1 MLEQSRDFWRWF
13 DTTQFLFYFILIFN
27 FYNKQ
32 HINSYKL
39 MKYMC

>member
-1 MLEQSRDFWRWF
+1 MGVGGIYGCSCNEEYFF
-13 DTTQFLFYFILIFN
+13 IFLFYN
-27 FYNKQ
+27 NKQ